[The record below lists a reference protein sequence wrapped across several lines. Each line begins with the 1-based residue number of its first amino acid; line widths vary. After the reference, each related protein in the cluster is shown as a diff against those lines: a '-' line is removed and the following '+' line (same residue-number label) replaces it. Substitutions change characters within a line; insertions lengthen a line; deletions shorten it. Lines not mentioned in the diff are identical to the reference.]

1 MYQFEVLGE
10 PIGKARPRVTRW
22 GAYTPQKTVDYENK
36 IKTAYT
42 GGFYEGYLKID
53 VKAYFKI
60 PKSTSKKKKESMLM
74 GKIKPDKKPDID
86 NVLKIVLDSLNKIA
100 YKDDAQVIKASITK
114 EYSDTPRIKITIS
127 ELEKSVEKKQ
137 I

>member
-36 IKTAYT
+36 IKAAY
-42 GGFYEGYLKID
+42 GGRFYEGYLKID
-53 VKAYFKI
+53 IKAYFKI

-74 GKIKPDKKPDID
+74 GEIKPDKKPDID
-86 NVLKIVLDSLNKIA
+86 NVLKIVLDSLNKTA

-114 EYSDTPRIKITIS
+114 EYSDMPRIKITIS

>member
-36 IKTAYT
+36 IKAAY
-42 GGFYEGYLKID
+42 GGRFYEGYLQID

-74 GKIKPDKKPDID
+74 GQIKPDKKPDID
-86 NVLKIVLDSLNKIA
+86 NVLKIVLDSLNKVA
-100 YKDDAQVIKASITK
+100 YKDDAQVITASITK
-114 EYSDTPRIKITIS
+114 EYSESPRIKITIS

>member
-36 IKTAYT
+36 IKAAYT

-74 GKIKPDKKPDID
+74 GQIKPDKKPDID
-86 NVLKIVLDSLNKIA
+86 NVLKIVLDSLNKTA

-114 EYSDTPRIKITIS
+114 EYSDMPRITIPIS
-127 ELEKSVEKKQ
+127 ELEKSVEKKP